1 MPSLLD
7 APPQLPSTCGWGTL
21 YPVEETA
28 NKPRHLLIAPAAAAA
43 KKPAAYSSGGKK
55 RNLETCTEALGCETG
70 GVDCCDVEAENAE
83 RTRRSGET
91 DEEMVIAEE
100 SAWQS
105 TRGGCRSLPP
115 PLTTLAPGA
124 SRVRMVH
131 ERRGGRLEVYAVL
144 SPGILDVERGDGR
157 LRLRLQ
163 PLPCGAGNDA
173 AESSRRQQEPEDEKE
188 EAKEAVGN
196 EDEDENGFAKFVR
209 GGRCLDPE
217 IVAIVAAARLCKKW
231 DPEQARAAAFWVATS

>member
-7 APPQLPSTCGWGTL
+7 APPQLPSTYGWGAL
-21 YPVEETA
+21 YPVEETE

-43 KKPAAYSSGGKK
+43 KKPAAYSGGKK
-55 RNLETCTEALGCETG
+55 RSLETCTEALGCETG
-70 GVDCCDVEAENAE
+70 GVDGCDVEAENAE
-83 RTRRSGET
+83 RTRQARET

-100 SAWQS
+100 NACQS
-105 TRGGCRSLPP
+105 TGSARRPLPP

-131 ERRGGRLEVYAVL
+131 ERHGGRLEVYAVR
-144 SPGILDVERGDGR
+144 SPGILDAERGDG
-157 LRLRLQ
+157 RLRLQ

-196 EDEDENGFAKFVR
+196 EDEEENGFAKFVR

-217 IVAIVAAARLCKKW
+217 VGATVAARRHCKKW
-231 DPEQARAAAFWVATS
+231 EPEQARAAAFWVATS